1 MRIPKN
7 DVRGYPDCSCLDIIF
22 WNTHLLDGSWN
33 LDGSHRL
40 DVTRGYQL
48 GVAIV
53 AMVACAHNKV
63 TGSMKVRSTYGL
75 RSSSD
80 ARAAFRSEFEADFW
94 NTVYLDG
101 KLLLD
106 GNAMLE
112 YRGGNKR
119 LEAAVTHHM
128 GIERED
134 ADVEAQV
141 ITKTR
146 N

>member
-1 MRIPKN
+1 
-7 DVRGYPDCSCLDIIF
+7 
-22 WNTHLLDGSWN
+22 
-33 LDGSHRL
+33 
-40 DVTRGYQL
+40 
-48 GVAIV
+48 
-53 AMVACAHNKV
+53 MVACAYNKA
-63 TGSMKVRSTYGL
+63 TDSMKVRSTYGL

-80 ARAAFRSEFEADFW
+80 ARAAIRSEFEADFW

-134 ADVEAQV
+134 MDVEAQV

-146 N
+146 NYWFFDGSNTLDGKKNLNSIYRKEYIQ